1 MALKNKIAHLK
12 MGNFLEKK
20 KMNLTDTIEKTS
32 LSLKHKLILLGFI
45 LVMTLLYLS
54 ALSEGLNIYKET
66 LSWLISCLIL
76 MYLWLR
82 PELIELKIKQ
92 YAFKSVDWLGAVIL
106 VLLGISF
113 FIPA

>member
-1 MALKNKIAHLK
+1 MS
-12 MGNFLEKK
+12 EKP
-20 KMNLTDTIEKTS
+20 S
-32 LSLKHKLILLGFI
+32 LSSKHQLILLGFM

-54 ALSEGLNIYKET
+54 ALFKSLNIYKQT

-76 MYLWLR
+76 IYLWLR

-106 VLLGISF
+106 ALLGMSF
-113 FIPA
+113 FISA

>member
-1 MALKNKIAHLK
+1 
-12 MGNFLEKK
+12 
-20 KMNLTDTIEKTS
+20 MNLTNTIEKTS

-45 LVMTLLYLS
+45 LVMTLFYLS
-54 ALSEGLNIYKET
+54 ALSKGLNIYKET

-76 MYLWLR
+76 IYLWLR
-82 PELIELKIKQ
+82 PELIKLEIKQ
-92 YAFKSVDWLGAVIL
+92 YVFKSVDWLGAVIL

>member
-1 MALKNKIAHLK
+1 MNQAQ
-12 MGNFLEKK
+12 MSEKQ
-20 KMNLTDTIEKTS
+20 S
-32 LSLKHKLILLGFI
+32 LSPKHKLILLGFM

-54 ALSEGLNIYKET
+54 ALSKGLNIYKET

-76 MYLWLR
+76 IYLWLR

-106 VLLGISF
+106 ALLGMSF